1 MIEEYTIKWK
11 HKGVEH
17 SRLTYEY
24 YESKINE
31 VGRVVIN
38 KTSGASVEFLDFLSK
53 KKIKLPYDLEQM
65 VKYRNAH

>member
-24 YESKINE
+24 YESSINS
-31 VGRVVIN
+31 VGKVVVT
-38 KTSGASVEFLDFLSK
+38 KKSGASVEFLDYCK
-53 KKIKLPYDLEQM
+53 GRNGLPHDIQQM
-65 VKYRNAH
+65 VKYRGKH